1 MERVLWEE
9 MQCFGNEDMLMSRT
23 PIYIPY
29 NLKNML
35 AKMKLKNDIVHI
47 VTYEME
53 VKEEQSMVSLKMK
66 EPPVT
71 EYKPLVQVA
80 EFV

>member
-1 MERVLWEE
+1 
-9 MQCFGNEDMLMSRT
+9 
-23 PIYIPY
+23 
-29 NLKNML
+29 
-35 AKMKLKNDIVHI
+35 MKLKNDIVHI